1 MSPRVALGVLVAAV
15 ASFTLS
21 IRAAEQRPA
30 PAALDAVLAK
40 AGAYLTEFAAA
51 YAQVVAEER
60 YLQTMRLKRMVSL
73 GAPTSVERREI
84 KADVVA
90 VSDSTQTWLNFRD
103 VFAVDGIRVRDR
115 DERLTKLFLSQT
127 GDPLAKARVIADE
140 GARFNLGTV
149 SRNVNF
155 PTMALTFL
163 AAVNQP
169 RSTFR
174 LAGRG
179 RVSGVETVILA
190 FEETQRPTIV
200 KSGTVDLPVAG
211 RFWIEPETGRVMKT
225 MLRFESRDFR
235 GEVNVTYA
243 LVPKLALWLPVQ
255 MDDTCE
261 GPRETVAGRATYGN
275 FRQFGTSAVI
285 K

>member
-1 MSPRVALGVLVAAV
+1 MTRRAVLGVLVAAV
-15 ASFTLS
+15 ASLS
-21 IRAAEQRPA
+21 VPVRAAEQRRPTV
-30 PAALDAVLAK
+30 ALDAVLAK
-40 AGAYLTEFAAA
+40 VGTYLTDFAAA

-60 YLQTMRLKRMVSL
+60 YLQTMRPKRMVSL
-73 GAPTSVERREI
+73 GTPTSASRREI

-103 VFAVDGIRVRDR
+103 VFAVDGMRVRDR
-115 DERLTKLFLSQT
+115 DERLTKLFLSEA

-163 AAVNQP
+163 ATVNQP

-174 LAGRG
+174 LAGHG
-179 RVSGVETVILA
+179 RVSGVETVIVA
-190 FEETQRPTIV
+190 FEETHRPTIV
-200 KSGTVDLPVAG
+200 TSGADDLPVAG
-211 RFWIEPETGRVMKT
+211 RFWIEPAVGRVMKSE
-225 MLRFESRDFR
+225 LRFESRDFR
-235 GEVNVTYA
+235 GEVKVTYA
-243 LVPKLALWLPVQ
+243 RVEKLALWLPVE
-255 MDDTCE
+255 MNDTCE
-261 GPRETVAGRATYGN
+261 GPFETVAGRATYGN